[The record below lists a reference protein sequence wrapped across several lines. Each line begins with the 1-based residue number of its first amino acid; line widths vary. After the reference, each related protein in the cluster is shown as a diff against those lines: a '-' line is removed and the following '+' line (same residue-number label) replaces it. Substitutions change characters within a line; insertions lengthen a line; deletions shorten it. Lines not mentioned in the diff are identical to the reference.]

1 MNPQSE
7 SNEYEAVALE
17 ISEIVTKK
25 NHDYGDSFHDSY
37 SKFGDLS
44 SVIRITD
51 KIKRLETLMTHEAR
65 VVNESIEDVYRD
77 IAGYAILSLV
87 SRRKIERQKQ
97 NKGAF

>member
-1 MNPQSE
+1 MNPQNA
-7 SNEYEAVALE
+7 SNDYQSVALE
-17 ISEIVTKK
+17 VAEIVSRK

-37 SKFGDLS
+37 SRFGDLS
-44 SVIRITD
+44 SVIRLTD

-87 SRRKIERQKQ
+87 SRRRMELNK
-97 NKGAF
+97 NKGDF